1 VPNIGVF
8 HPQIVHFAIA
18 LLSAGVVFRL
28 VSLTGK
34 LTFTGP
40 SAAALILAG
49 TLAAVAAA
57 TSGTQAHDPVE
68 RIPGARAAVTE
79 HEEWG
84 ERTRN
89 LFLAVAALEIVAL
102 VTRRRGWQRYVLFA
116 SAAVGLVG
124 IGFIYE
130 TGEHGGHIVYGYA
143 GGVGTRSG
151 DPADVDHL
159 LLAGLYQRA
168 MLDRKD
174 GNAEDAASLFEEL
187 KRRFPDDPTIR
198 LLAIESQLLDRHDPE
213 AALTA
218 LREFVVPSDNRMV
231 VYRTGLLRADVFDAL
246 HQPDS
251 TRAVLEALVEKFPT
265 NAGLKDRLA
274 KLQ

>member
-1 VPNIGVF
+1 LPNIAVF

-18 LLSAGVVFRL
+18 LLCTGVVFRL

-40 SAAALILAG
+40 SAAVLLLAG
-49 TLAAVAAA
+49 TLAAVAAVK
-57 TSGTQAHDPVE
+57 SGTDAHGPVE

-102 VTRRRGWQRYVLFA
+102 VVRRRAWHRYVLFA

-130 TGEHGGHIVYGYA
+130 AGEHGGHIVYSYA

-151 DPADVDHL
+151 DSADVDHL

-168 MLDRKD
+168 LLDRKE
-174 GNAEDAASLFEEL
+174 GNADDAASLFQEL
-187 KRRFPDDPTIR
+187 DRRYPDDPTIR
-198 LLAIESQLLDRHDPE
+198 LMAIESQLVDRHDPE
-213 AALTA
+213 AALAA
-218 LREFVVPSDNRMV
+218 LREFAVPPDNRTV

-251 TRAVLEALVEKFPT
+251 TRAVLEALLEKFPT
-265 NAGLKDRLA
+265 NTRLKDRLA